1 MVHEKCVSS
10 ERLRVK
16 PKAPLSPGRM
26 QGHRS
31 SAAASHTKR
40 TARIGSAITSG
51 QRATG
56 RHRSRRIRSAL
67 PSRKS
72 YPRWARS
79 VSGRDAPWREP
90 ACLEDAP
97 DGKPY
102 LRVRGGGPGGETDA
116 HPPLRQ
122 PIPLLDFL
130 PDVQRRTSRLVADEV
145 AAYAVTAR
153 YVVALRDPLG
163 GDDRQVVG
171 VRGVVAADDD
181 GDVQR
186 VLEQPEERILPV
198 LGRRADG
205 VEELEVL
212 LEVLLPVALGHRFPQ
227 FLADRHRL
235 AHEHRGLV
243 GDAYALEVGLRIEAG
258 AHAVAELLF
267 EFTGARSAQDE
278 VHDVAGLFEVAHD
291 QVLPVAALLRGL
303 RGGGLRLLVVVLA
316 VDDAREALLGV
327 PRNALPHRED
337 RAAGRVHHDAVPLFK
352 FADPIDR
359 RAEGREEHHVLGGQ
373 AVEGL
378 FGGAVEAPGEELYAH
393 LAQPV
398 VHGGVVDHVPR
409 YVDAPV
415 RELLLGL
422 EGVVHRPIHPVAEP
436 ELVGETQNK
445 TVGFEDVAVLAD
457 PVHDLRAVV
466 SVQEVLDVI
475 PHLEALTIILLL
487 RHAHLS
493 YPTFVPGSHPGV

>member
-102 LRVRGGGPGGETDA
+102 LGVRGRGPGGETDA
-116 HPPLRQ
+116 YPLLRQ

-145 AAYAVTAR
+145 AAYAVTAG
-153 YVVALRDPLG
+153 YVVAPGHPLG
-163 GDDRQVVG
+163 GDDRQV
-171 VRGVVAADDD
+171 
-181 GDVQR
+181 QR
-186 VLEQPEERILPV
+186 VLEQLEERILPV
-198 LGRRADG
+198 LRRRADG

-212 LEVLLPVALGHRFPQ
+212 PEVLLPVALGHRLAEL
-227 FLADRHRL
+227 LADRHRL

-258 AHAVAELLF
+258 AHAVA
-267 EFTGARSAQDE
+267 
-278 VHDVAGLFEVAHD
+278 
-291 QVLPVAALLRGL
+291 
-303 RGGGLRLLVVVLA
+303 
-316 VDDAREALLGV
+316 
-327 PRNALPHRED
+327 
-337 RAAGRVHHDAVPLFK
+337 
-352 FADPIDR
+352 
-359 RAEGREEHHVLGGQ
+359 
-373 AVEGL
+373 
-378 FGGAVEAPGEELYAH
+378 
-393 LAQPV
+393 
-398 VHGGVVDHVPR
+398 
-409 YVDAPV
+409 
-415 RELLLGL
+415 
-422 EGVVHRPIHPVAEP
+422 
-436 ELVGETQNK
+436 
-445 TVGFEDVAVLAD
+445 
-457 PVHDLRAVV
+457 
-466 SVQEVLDVI
+466 
-475 PHLEALTIILLL
+475 
-487 RHAHLS
+487 
-493 YPTFVPGSHPGV
+493 